1 MHYALHTTYQIIRTG
16 DWRSTV
22 NGPQRSIT
30 LKNKRL
36 AQWVQDHSDMLSST
50 DRDEDKAF
58 HAALYEGII
67 DMALAGETRLINPV
81 LESAAAYAVAAGRS
95 LTHLLGVPQ
104 RLRERIWQRIGE
116 EIDPEPA
123 FVMLSAVDVI
133 FVHILRVTID
143 AYEEATKLATAA
155 KATEI
160 SRLYADSE
168 RKVMEY
174 TAEVARANRELARLE
189 QAKTDFISI
198 AAHELKTPLTLIQG
212 YANILGDTLTDE
224 RAVSLANGIRR
235 GAERMGMIIEDMLD
249 LSAIDTNRL
258 SLFLESVNLNKVI
271 QLIIR
276 QLEPALQERK
286 HTLQT
291 VGLDI
296 LPPIEAD
303 TYRLHQVFAQLINNA
318 IKYTPDSGTITVSG
332 QTVVANKKMPA
343 CVRIT
348 VKDTGVG
355 IAPEDREK
363 IFEKFYRVG
372 SSDLHSTGQTKFMGA
387 GPGLGLTIVKGLIEA
402 HQGRIVAESQGFDM
416 QNCPGSAFIVTLPI
430 EATPRPGLPVTR
442 LSRTTTEDEEAGE
455 AP

>member
-1 MHYALHTTYQIIRTG
+1 
-16 DWRSTV
+16 
-22 NGPQRSIT
+22 

-36 AQWVQDHSDMLSST
+36 AQWIQDHSEMLGST
-50 DRDEDKAF
+50 DRDEDQAF

-67 DMALAGETRLINPV
+67 DMALTGETRLVDPV
-81 LESAAAYAVAAGRS
+81 LESAAAYAVAAGRP

-104 RLRERIWQRIGE
+104 RLREHIWQRIGE

-133 FVHILRVTID
+133 FVHIIRVTID
-143 AYEEATKLATAA
+143 DYQVATRLATAA

-212 YANILGDTLTDE
+212 YANILVDILTEE
-224 RAVSLANGIRR
+224 RIISLAEGIRR
-235 GAERMGMIIEDMLD
+235 GAERMGTIIEDMLD
-249 LSAIDTNRL
+249 LSAIDTDRL
-258 SLFLESVNLNKVI
+258 SLFLEPVNLEKVI
-271 QLIIR
+271 RLIVR
-276 QLEPALQERK
+276 QLEPTLQERK
-286 HTLQT
+286 HTLET
-291 VGLDI
+291 INLDT
-296 LPPIEAD
+296 LPIIEAD
-303 TYRLHQVFAQLINNA
+303 TYRLHQIFAQIINNA
-318 IKYTPDSGTITVSG
+318 VKYTPDGGAITITG
-332 QTVVANKKMPA
+332 QTVAANKKMPD
-343 CVRIT
+343 CVRII

-402 HQGRIVAESQGFDM
+402 HQGRIVAESEGFDM

-442 LSRTTTEDEEAGE
+442 LSRTTGESEESGE

>member
-1 MHYALHTTYQIIRTG
+1 MQ
-16 DWRSTV
+16 
-22 NGPQRSIT
+22 
-30 LKNKRL
+30 NKRL
-36 AQWVQDHSDMLSST
+36 AKWIQDHTDMLGST
-50 DRDEDKAF
+50 NREVDQAL
-58 HAALYEGII
+58 HAALFEGII
-67 DMALAGETRLINPV
+67 EMALNGETRLVNSV
-81 LESAAAYAVAAGRS
+81 LESAAAHAVAVGRP

-116 EIDPEPA
+116 EVDPEPA
-123 FVMLSAVDVI
+123 FMMLSAVDVM
-133 FVHILRVTID
+133 FVQIIRVTID

-160 SRLYADSE
+160 SRLYAESE

-212 YANILGDTLTDE
+212 YANILRDILTDE
-224 RAVSLANGIRR
+224 RAIPLADGIRR
-235 GAERMGMIIEDMLD
+235 GSERMGTIIEDMLD

-258 SLFLESVNLNKVI
+258 SLFLEPVNLNKTI
-271 QLIIR
+271 QLIVR

-286 HTLQT
+286 QTLQT
-291 VGLDI
+291 DGLDS
-296 LPPIEAD
+296 LPAIEAD

-318 IKYTPDSGTITVSG
+318 IKYTPDGGTINVIG
-332 QTVVANKKMPA
+332 QTLEPNKKMPA

-348 VKDTGVG
+348 VQDTGVG

-372 SSDLHSTGQTKFMGA
+372 SSDLHSTGHTKFMGA
-387 GPGLGLTIVKGLIEA
+387 GPGLGLTIVKGLVEA
-402 HQGRIVAESQGFDM
+402 HQGRIVAESQGFDI

-430 EATPRPGLPVTR
+430 EAMPRPGLQVTR
-442 LSRTTTEDEEAGE
+442 LPKVAEAAETVSRTT
-455 AP
+455 PP

>member
-1 MHYALHTTYQIIRTG
+1 MVDSL
-16 DWRSTV
+16 
-22 NGPQRSIT
+22 
-30 LKNKRL
+30 
-36 AQWVQDHSDMLSST
+36 
-50 DRDEDKAF
+50 
-58 HAALYEGII
+58 
-67 DMALAGETRLINPV
+67 
-81 LESAAAYAVAAGRS
+81 LESAAAHAVAVGRP

-123 FVMLSAVDVI
+123 FVMLSAVDII
-133 FVHILRVTID
+133 FVHIIRVTID
-143 AYEEATKLATAA
+143 AYEEGTKLATAA

-160 SRLYADSE
+160 SRLYAESE

-212 YANILGDTLTDE
+212 YANILRDLLTEE
-224 RAVSLANGIRR
+224 RAMHLADGIRR

-258 SLFLESVNLNKVI
+258 SLFLEPVNLSKTI

-276 QLEPALQERK
+276 QLEPALFERQ
-286 HTLQT
+286 HTLQIID
-291 VGLDI
+291 LDT

-303 TYRLHQVFAQLINNA
+303 AYRLHQVFAQLINNA
-318 IKYTPDSGTITVSG
+318 IKYTPDGGQITLMG
-332 QTVVANKKMPA
+332 QIVEATKKMPA

-355 IAPEDREK
+355 IAPEDIEK

-372 SSDLHSTGQTKFMGA
+372 NSDLHSTGQTKFMGA

-402 HQGRIVAESQGFDM
+402 HQGRIVAESEGFDM

-430 EATPRPGLPVTR
+430 EASPRPGLQVTR
-442 LSRTTTEDEEAGE
+442 LPKSSLEAEEAISETTTQ
-455 AP
+455 

>member
-1 MHYALHTTYQIIRTG
+1 MQ
-16 DWRSTV
+16 
-22 NGPQRSIT
+22 
-30 LKNKRL
+30 NKRL
-36 AQWVQDHSDMLSST
+36 AKWIQDHTEMLGNT
-50 DRDEDKAF
+50 DREEDQAL
-58 HAALYEGII
+58 HAALFEGII
-67 DMALAGETRLINPV
+67 DMALNAETRLVNSV
-81 LESAAAYAVAAGRS
+81 LESAAAHAVAIGRP

-116 EIDPEPA
+116 EVDPEPA
-123 FVMLSAVDVI
+123 FMMLSAVDVM
-133 FVHILRVTID
+133 FVQIIRVTID
-143 AYEEATKLATAA
+143 AYEEATRLATAA

-160 SRLYADSE
+160 SRLYAESE

-212 YANILGDTLTDE
+212 YANILRDLLTDE
-224 RAVSLANGIRR
+224 RAIPLADGIRR
-235 GAERMGMIIEDMLD
+235 GAERMGTIIEDMLD

-258 SLFLESVNLNKVI
+258 SLFLEPVNLNKTI
-271 QLIIR
+271 QLIVR
-276 QLEPALQERK
+276 QLEPALRERK
-286 HTLQT
+286 QTLQT
-291 VGLDI
+291 AGLDT
-296 LPPIEAD
+296 LPTIEAD

-318 IKYTPDSGTITVSG
+318 IKYTPDGGTINVIG
-332 QTVVANKKMPA
+332 QTLEANKKMPA

-348 VKDTGVG
+348 VQDTGVG

-387 GPGLGLTIVKGLIEA
+387 GPGLGLTIVKGLVEA
-402 HQGRIVAESQGFDM
+402 HQGRIVAESQGFDI

-430 EATPRPGLPVTR
+430 EATPRPGLQVTR
-442 LSRTTTEDEEAGE
+442 LPKVAEAAEAVSQTTSS
-455 AP
+455 

>member
-1 MHYALHTTYQIIRTG
+1 MK
-16 DWRSTV
+16 D
-22 NGPQRSIT
+22 
-30 LKNKRL
+30 KRL
-36 AQWVQDHSDMLSST
+36 AQWIQDHAEMLGST
-50 DRDEDKAF
+50 DQEVDQAL

-67 DMALAGETRLINPV
+67 DMALNGETRMVDSV
-81 LESAAAYAVAAGRS
+81 LESAAAHAVAVGRS

-104 RLRERIWQRIGE
+104 RLRERMWQRIGE

-133 FVHILRVTID
+133 FVHIIRVMID
-143 AYEEATKLATAA
+143 AYEEGTKLATAA

-212 YANILGDTLTDE
+212 YANILLDTLTEE
-224 RAVSLANGIRR
+224 RAMALADGIRR
-235 GAERMGMIIEDMLD
+235 GSERMGAIIEDMLD

-258 SLFLESVNLNKVI
+258 NLLLEEVSLSKTI
-271 QLIIR
+271 SLIIR
-276 QLEPALQERK
+276 QLEPALVER
-286 HTLQT
+286 QQ
-291 VGLDI
+291 VI
-296 LPPIEAD
+296 LPVDLETLPKIEAD
-303 TYRLHQVFAQLINNA
+303 SYRLHQIFHQLINNA
-318 IKYTPDSGTITVSG
+318 IKYTPNGGQITVMG
-332 QTVVANKKMPA
+332 QKLEPTKTMPA
-343 CVRIT
+343 CIRII
-348 VKDTGVG
+348 VQDTGVG

-372 SSDLHSTGQTKFMGA
+372 SSDLHSTGHTKFMGA
-387 GPGLGLTIVKGLIEA
+387 GPGLGLTIVKGLVEA

-416 QNCPGSAFIVTLPI
+416 KNCPGSAFIVTLPI
-430 EATPRPGLPVTR
+430 KATPRPGLQVTR
-442 LSRTTTEDEEAGE
+442 LPQAEAQEETAAPTT
-455 AP
+455 PPP

>member
-1 MHYALHTTYQIIRTG
+1 MQ
-16 DWRSTV
+16 D
-22 NGPQRSIT
+22 
-30 LKNKRL
+30 KRL
-36 AQWVQDHSDMLSST
+36 AQWILDHNAMLGT
-50 DRDEDKAF
+50 TEHEQDKAF
-58 HAALYEGII
+58 HMALYEGVV
-67 DMALAGETRLINPV
+67 DMALNGEPRMVDSV
-81 LESAAAYAVAAGRS
+81 LESAAAHAVAIGRP

-123 FVMLSAVDVI
+123 FMMLSAVDII
-133 FVHILRVTID
+133 FVHIIRITID

-160 SRLYADSE
+160 SRLYAESE

-212 YANILGDTLTDE
+212 YANILHDILTDE
-224 RAVSLANGIRR
+224 RATHLADGIRR

-258 SLFLESVNLNKVI
+258 SLFLEPVNLNKII
-271 QLIIR
+271 QLITR
-276 QLEPALQERK
+276 QLEPALLERQ
-286 HTLQT
+286 HTLQIID
-291 VGLDI
+291 LDS

-318 IKYTPDSGTITVSG
+318 IKYTPDGGQITIVG
-332 QTVVANKKMPA
+332 QTVEATKKMPA

-355 IAPEDREK
+355 IAPEDKEK

-372 SSDLHSTGQTKFMGA
+372 NSDLHSTGQTKFMGA
-387 GPGLGLTIVKGLIEA
+387 GPGLGLTIVKGLVEA

-416 QNCPGSAFIVTLPI
+416 QNCPGSTFIVTLPI
-430 EATPRPGLPVTR
+430 EASPRPGLQVTR
-442 LSRTTTEDEEAGE
+442 LPKPSLEAEDVVAETTS
-455 AP
+455 P

>member
-1 MHYALHTTYQIIRTG
+1 MQ
-16 DWRSTV
+16 
-22 NGPQRSIT
+22 
-30 LKNKRL
+30 NKRL
-36 AQWVQDHSDMLSST
+36 AKWIQDHTEMLGST
-50 DRDEDKAF
+50 DREEDQAL
-58 HAALYEGII
+58 HAALFEGIV
-67 DMALAGETRLINPV
+67 DMALNGETRLVNSV
-81 LESAAAYAVAAGRS
+81 LESAAAHAVAVGRP

-116 EIDPEPA
+116 EVDPEPA
-123 FVMLSAVDVI
+123 FIMLSGVDVM
-133 FVHILRVTID
+133 FVHIIRVTID

-160 SRLYADSE
+160 SRLYAESE

-212 YANILGDTLTDE
+212 YANILRDILTDE
-224 RAVSLANGIRR
+224 RAIPLADGIRR
-235 GAERMGMIIEDMLD
+235 GSERMGTIIEDMLD

-258 SLFLESVNLNKVI
+258 SLFLEPVNLHKTI
-271 QLIIR
+271 QLIVR

-286 HTLQT
+286 QTLQT
-291 VGLDI
+291 NGLDN
-296 LPPIEAD
+296 LPTIEAD

-318 IKYTPDSGTITVSG
+318 IKYTPDGGKITVSG
-332 QTVVANKKMPA
+332 QTLEANKKMPA

-348 VKDTGVG
+348 IQDTGVG

-372 SSDLHSTGQTKFMGA
+372 SSDLHSTGHTKFMGA
-387 GPGLGLTIVKGLIEA
+387 GPGLGLTIVKGLVEA
-402 HQGRIVAESQGFDM
+402 HQGRIVAESQGFDI

-430 EATPRPGLPVTR
+430 EAMPRPGLQVTR
-442 LSRTTTEDEEAGE
+442 LPKVVEAGE
-455 AP
+455 TASQTTSS

>member
-1 MHYALHTTYQIIRTG
+1 
-16 DWRSTV
+16 
-22 NGPQRSIT
+22 

-36 AQWVQDHSDMLSST
+36 AQWIQDHSEMLGST
-50 DRDEDKAF
+50 DRDEDQAF

-67 DMALAGETRLINPV
+67 DMALTGETRLVDPV
-81 LESAAAYAVAAGRS
+81 LESAAAYAVAAGRP

-104 RLRERIWQRIGE
+104 RLREHIWQRIGE

-133 FVHILRVTID
+133 FVHIIRVTID
-143 AYEEATKLATAA
+143 DYQVATRLATAA

-212 YANILGDTLTDE
+212 YANILVDILTEE
-224 RAVSLANGIRR
+224 RIISLAEGIRR
-235 GAERMGMIIEDMLD
+235 GAERMGTIIEDMLD
-249 LSAIDTNRL
+249 LSAIDTDRL
-258 SLFLESVNLNKVI
+258 SLFLEPVNLEKVI
-271 QLIIR
+271 RLIVR
-276 QLEPALQERK
+276 QLEPTLQERK
-286 HTLQT
+286 HTLET
-291 VGLDI
+291 VNLDT
-296 LPPIEAD
+296 LPIIEAD
-303 TYRLHQVFAQLINNA
+303 TYRLHQIFAQIINNA
-318 IKYTPDSGTITVSG
+318 VKYTPDGGAITITG
-332 QTVVANKKMPA
+332 QTVAANKKMPD
-343 CVRIT
+343 CVRII

-402 HQGRIVAESQGFDM
+402 HQGRIVAESEGFDM

-442 LSRTTTEDEEAGE
+442 LSRTTGESEESGE